1 MSAEETLQTQEA
13 APIQRRGRE
22 LRRRPE
28 VFVGG
33 LPTVSLLPSEFRDAA
48 RGRSIRR
55 AFVGGVLAAVLIAGA
70 ATAGAVSL
78 AAGAQ
83 SRVDSATTDAQ
94 ALSAQVAKFKDVQTL
109 QQSIAVGDAAVKVG
123 SSTEI
128 DWQAQIQAIE
138 AEMPSGYR
146 VTGIS
151 GDSASA
157 VEAYQQGSS
166 PLELPRAASVQL
178 TVTTSNIT
186 TLPPWL
192 RKLRSIPAYADAT
205 ASVTAD
211 EPGSYTVLLAI
222 HLSPK
227 ALVHTGKAA
236 R

>member
-1 MSAEETLQTQEA
+1 MSAENILQTQEA
-13 APIQRRGRE
+13 TPVQRRGLE

-48 RGRSIRR
+48 RNRSIRR
-55 AFVGGVLAAVLIAGA
+55 AFAGGVLAAVLIAGA
-70 ATAGAVSL
+70 ATAGAVTL
-78 AAGAQ
+78 ASAAQ

-128 DWQAQIQAIE
+128 DWQAQIQSIE
-138 AEMPSGYR
+138 ADMPSGYR
-146 VTGIS
+146 ITGIS
-151 GDSASA
+151 GDSASP
-157 VEAYQQGSS
+157 VDAYPQGTS
-166 PLELPRAASVQL
+166 PLELPRAASVQV
-178 TVTTSNIT
+178 TVVTSNIT

-192 RKLRSIPAYADAT
+192 RKLRSMPAYADAT
-205 ASVTAD
+205 ASVASD
-211 EPGSYTVLLAI
+211 DPGSYTVLLVI

-227 ALVHTGKAA
+227 ALVTAGKAA